1 MIEEILSVEEELPSY
16 PCETST
22 VLRIRRWFALLRNY
36 LKRVIEALK
45 LLYKQNAT
53 LQEILEKMS
62 SLNPKVLPAGWLKIL
77 VRILVNSGRWKQ
89 TRSA

>member
-1 MIEEILSVEEELPSY
+1 MIEEILSEKEESASY

-22 VLRIRRWFALLRNY
+22 AHRIRNWFSLLQDY

-53 LQEILEKMS
+53 LLETLEKMS
-62 SLNPKVLPAGWLKIL
+62 FLKPKELPAGWLKIL
-77 VRILVNSGRWKQ
+77 VRIIVNSGRWKQ

>member
-1 MIEEILSVEEELPSY
+1 MIEEILSEKEESASY

-22 VLRIRRWFALLRNY
+22 AHRIRSWFSLLRDY

-53 LQEILEKMS
+53 LLETLEKMS
-62 SLNPKVLPAGWLKIL
+62 FLKPKELPAGWLKIL
-77 VRILVNSGRWKQ
+77 VRIIVNSGRWKQ